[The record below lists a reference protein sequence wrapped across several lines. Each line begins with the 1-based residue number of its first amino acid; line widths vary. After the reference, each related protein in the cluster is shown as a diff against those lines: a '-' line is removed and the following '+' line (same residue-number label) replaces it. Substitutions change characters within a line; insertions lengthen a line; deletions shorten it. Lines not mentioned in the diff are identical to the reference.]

1 MSYKSSPKMFEDF
14 LESSIWKDML
24 YEMDLWLDDIRDSLE
39 NTVGEE
45 AKDELLRLQGSAR
58 AIRLMKALPSNV
70 LDNIVEDIEREN
82 KEEK

>member
-1 MSYKSSPKMFEDF
+1 MSYKSSPKTFEDF

-24 YEMDLWLDDIRDSLE
+24 FEMGLWLDDIRDSLE

>member
-39 NTVGEE
+39 NTVGDE

-58 AIRLMKALPSNV
+58 AVRLMKALPSNV
-70 LDNIVEDIEREN
+70 LDNIKEDREREN